1 MRVIKQHV
9 QGLED
14 IQAFNMLANDYNSR
28 CSNFYYLD
36 EDLKIVTEEVK
47 AKKQMLEADA
57 MRILSTWPWHAASD
71 NALTSTDINCEPH
84 GSGKSGCNRHPR
96 GRRVELSAAC
106 DVRPECAFQ
115 FVYLGDF
122 IVPCSSDAVQMGRKL
137 GLRHSFT

>member
-1 MRVIKQHV
+1 MGISIYFAFAIHPVVPKLEPENIPPVGKGERFKLDFVRYCHFQEERLRVIKQHV

-36 EDLKIVTEEVK
+36 EDLKLVTEEVK

-71 NALTSTDINCEPH
+71 NALTSTDKN
-84 GSGKSGCNRHPR
+84 
-96 GRRVELSAAC
+96 
-106 DVRPECAFQ
+106 
-115 FVYLGDF
+115 
-122 IVPCSSDAVQMGRKL
+122 
-137 GLRHSFT
+137 